1 MAIIKSAHSSRNKPA
16 DQSVSLLT
24 DRSSHPSGHLS
35 VNQVMPK
42 SHSNL
47 SFRRIFGKVLRHRTL
62 IGVWSASVLTGLMGV
77 VNLWSS
83 IFPGDPVRI
92 EWLNLFLPIEM
103 RSEAHL
109 FSAICG
115 FLFLTMAIH
124 LSRRKRMAWGI
135 TIGLCVMSVISHI
148 IKGLDYEEC
157 ILALILMGQ
166 LLLLRKSFTA
176 RSDRPTIA
184 QGTRYL
190 IAGLVFTLAYGTLG
204 FVMLDGQFEI
214 ESKVH
219 HFKPMDAFIQTIAVI
234 FTADNTSV
242 LPNSRYAIFF
252 VDSIYVVGATTLTY
266 AIWMLLRPVLLKNVS
281 KADRILVRKI
291 IDQHGNSS
299 LARLALLPDK
309 EYYFSPTRQSVVA
322 FVVKGR
328 AAIVLGDPIGPID
341 DRSETIYAFQE
352 FCRCNDW
359 FPAFYEV
366 SPDQLETYAQMG
378 WRWIQIGEEAIVEL
392 KAFHLKGKSNQS
404 LRTAM
409 NRLTKTGHRFVVY
422 DPPIAGRLIEQLKP
436 VSDEWLRHKNG
447 SEKQF
452 SIAWFDRHHL
462 ERYQIA
468 VVYDANDRIIAFTDL
483 LSGYN
488 KKEVT
493 IDLMRYRTEVENG
506 TMEFLFVSLLNHFK
520 AEGYDTLSFSLSP
533 LAGVGATSNS
543 PAIEKGLRRFTKYLN
558 HFYNFNGLHQF
569 KHKFQPNWEPR
580 YLVYPSL
587 KCLPEIAVGLVR
599 ADSGDRLF
607 DYLKGGGE

>member
-1 MAIIKSAHSSRNKPA
+1 MAIINKSAH
-16 DQSVSLLT
+16 T
-24 DRSSHPSGHLS
+24 HPSMNQPANPS
-35 VNQVMPK
+35 VNQVMRK
-42 SHSNL
+42 FKFNL
-47 SFRRIFGKVLRHRTL
+47 AIRRLVGKALRHRTS
-62 IGVWSASVLTGLMGV
+62 IGVWSVSMLTGLMGV

-83 IFPGDPVRI
+83 IFPGDPIRI
-92 EWLNLFLPIEM
+92 AWLNLFLPIEM

-115 FLFLTMAIH
+115 FLFLTMAVH

-135 TIGLCVMSVISHI
+135 TIGLCVMSVISHM

-166 LLLLRKSFTA
+166 LILLRKSFMA

-190 IAGLVFTLAYGTLG
+190 VAGLAFTLAYGTLG
-204 FVMLDGQFEI
+204 FLMLDGQFQI

-219 HFKPMDAFIQTIAVI
+219 HFKPMDALIQTIAVI
-234 FTADNTSV
+234 FMADNTSV
-242 LPNSRYAIFF
+242 LPNSPYAVFF
-252 VDSIYVVGATTLTY
+252 IDSICVVGATTLTY
-266 AIWMLLRPVLLKNVS
+266 SIWMLLRPVLLKNIS
-281 KADRILVRKI
+281 KADRILVHKI

-309 EYYFSPTRQSVVA
+309 EYYFSPKRQSVVA

-328 AAIVLGDPIGPID
+328 SAIVLGDPIGPMD
-341 DRSETIYAFQE
+341 DRSETVYAFRE
-352 FCRCNDW
+352 FCRYNDW

-366 SPDQLETYAQMG
+366 SPDQLEIYAQMG
-378 WRWIQIGEEAIVEL
+378 WRWIQIGEEAIVDL

-422 DPPIAGRLIEQLKP
+422 DPPIAASLIDQLKP
-436 VSDEWLRHKNG
+436 VSDEWLHHKNG

-452 SIAWFDRHHL
+452 SIAWFDRQHL

-468 VVYDANDRIIAFTDL
+468 VVYDENDRIIAFTDL

-520 AEGYDTLSFSLSP
+520 AEGFDTLSFSLSP

-607 DYLKGGGE
+607 DYLKSGNGE

>member
-1 MAIIKSAHSSRNKPA
+1 MAIINKSTHSPVNESNHQPTSLSI
-16 DQSVSLLT
+16 DQST
-24 DRSSHPSGHLS
+24 NLS
-35 VNQVMPK
+35 VNSAMPK
-42 SHSNL
+42 PRSKL
-47 SFRRIFGKVLRHRTL
+47 SFRRLVGKVLRHRTS
-62 IGVWSASVLTGLMGV
+62 IGVWSVSMLTGLMGV

-92 EWLNLFLPIEM
+92 AWLNLFLPIEM
-103 RSEAHL
+103 RSDAHL

-115 FLFLTMAIH
+115 FLFLTMAVH
-124 LSRRKRMAWGI
+124 LSRRKRMAWGM
-135 TIGLCVMSVISHI
+135 TIGLCVISVISHM

-157 ILALILMGQ
+157 ILALVLMGQ
-166 LLLLRKSFTA
+166 LLLLRKSFMA

-184 QGTRYL
+184 HGTRYL
-190 IAGLVFTLAYGTLG
+190 VAGLAFTLLYGTLG
-204 FVMLDGQFEI
+204 FVMLDGQFQI

-234 FTADNTSV
+234 FMADNTSV
-242 LPNSRYAIFF
+242 LPNSQYAIFF
-252 VDSIYVVGATTLTY
+252 VDSIYVVGATTLIY
-266 AIWMLLRPVLLKNVS
+266 SIWMLLRPVLLKNIS

-299 LARLALLPDK
+299 LARLALLSDK
-309 EYYFSPTRQSVVA
+309 EYYFSPTRKSVIA

-328 AAIVLGDPIGPID
+328 SAIVLGDPIGPMD
-341 DRSETIYAFQE
+341 DRHETVYAFQE
-352 FCRCNDW
+352 FCRYNDW

-366 SPDQLETYAQMG
+366 SPDQLAIYGQMG
-378 WRWIQIGEEAIVEL
+378 WRWIQIGEEAIVDL
-392 KAFHLKGKSNQS
+392 KNFHLKGKSNQS

-422 DPPIAGRLIEQLKP
+422 DPPIASSLIEQLKP
-436 VSDEWLRHKNG
+436 VSDEWLHHKNG

-452 SIAWFDRHHL
+452 SIAWFDRQHL

-468 VVYDANDRIIAFTDL
+468 VVYDETDRIIAFTDL

-493 IDLMRYRTEVENG
+493 IDLMRYRTNVENG

-533 LAGVGATSNS
+533 LAGVGETSNS
-543 PAIEKGLRRFTKYLN
+543 PAIERGLRRFTKYLN

-607 DYLKGGGE
+607 DYLKSGNGE